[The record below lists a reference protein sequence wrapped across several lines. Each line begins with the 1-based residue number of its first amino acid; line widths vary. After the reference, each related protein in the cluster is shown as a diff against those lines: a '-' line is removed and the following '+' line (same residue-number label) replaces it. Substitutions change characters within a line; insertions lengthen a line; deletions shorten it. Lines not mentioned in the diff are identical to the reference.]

1 MHCIVTNGVLLPKE
15 HVDLKKWAVVACDQF
30 TANPAYWNTL
40 SQFVGD
46 APSALKLIYPECFLK
61 DIDIPRIE
69 AINDTMRGYLDA
81 QLFCETDCVKT
92 VRETVYG
99 RRRTGF
105 IFRIDLEAYDYAPDS
120 RALIRATEGTVP
132 ERIPPRVRIRY
143 HAPLELPHV
152 MLLYADPDNT
162 VLRAAGEGRLLYD
175 TELNMRGGRVT
186 GMQVARPAELL
197 SAFDRLREQCTRTYG
212 QPMLFLVGDGNH
224 SLAAAKQC
232 YVERKAAGL
241 PACRY
246 ALVEAVN
253 IYDEG
258 IIFEPIHR
266 LLKTADPQGFLQY
279 LQTHIWGDG
288 TTAAYINDTEYSFRI
303 PAGAID
309 AVKAVQ
315 NVLDRYVAEHGGE
328 IDYIHGASD
337 LRRAAADG
345 VGILLPAMNK
355 SELFPYVVTNGVLP
369 RKTFSMG
376 EAEEKRYYLE
386 AARIL

>member
-1 MHCIVTNGVLLPKE
+1 MHCIVTGGVLLPKE

-30 TANPAYWNTL
+30 TADPEYWNTL
-40 SQFVGD
+40 SGYVGD
-46 APSALKLIYPECFLK
+46 APSTLKLIYPECFLK
-61 DIDIPRIE
+61 DITIPRIE

-81 QLFCETDCVKT
+81 QLFRETDCVKT

-99 RRRTGF
+99 RRRTGLV
-105 IFRIDLEAYDYAPDS
+105 FRIDLEAYDYAPGS

-143 HAPLELPHV
+143 NAPLELPHV

-162 VLRAAGEGRLLYD
+162 ALTAAGEGQLLYD
-175 TELNMRGGRVT
+175 TELNMRGGRVA
-186 GMQVARPAELL
+186 GMRIAHPAEMLT
-197 SAFDRLREQCTRTYG
+197 AFDKLREQCTRTYG

-241 PACRY
+241 PASRY

-258 IIFEPIHR
+258 IVFEPIHR
-266 LLKTADPQGFLQY
+266 LLKAADPQDFLQY
-279 LQTHIWGDG
+279 LRAHVSGAE
-288 TTAAYINDTEYSFRI
+288 TTAVYVNGTEYSVQI

-315 NVLDRYVAEHGGE
+315 SALDGYVAERGGE

-345 VGILLPAMNK
+345 VGILLPAMAK
-355 SELFPYVVTNGVLP
+355 EELFGYVAANGVLP
-369 RKTFSMG
+369 RKTFSLG